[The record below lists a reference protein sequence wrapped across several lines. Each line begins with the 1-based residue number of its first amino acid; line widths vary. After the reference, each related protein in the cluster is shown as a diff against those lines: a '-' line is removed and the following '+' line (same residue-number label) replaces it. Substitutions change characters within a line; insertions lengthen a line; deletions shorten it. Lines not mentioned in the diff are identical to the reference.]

1 MFLRND
7 DALIKPQVGGYHF
20 NKPPTTSMRTEY
32 DHMCL
37 ELSQR
42 ATKALSRTGMSGV
55 SALLKTSLSMVNLKD
70 VCFDSVTD
78 LIESLIQDSPE
89 STDYQFNSNPDHML
103 FEDPIYEIP
112 LSYGSEMSLLECGVK
127 TPSTQLWV
135 TGSDLFD
142 DYRLI
147 FKYETADLGEKI
159 KILESLTR
167 QHSATTDQVSKLAG
181 LYEEQGLF
189 IEAINVY
196 ERFLLSA
203 RPRAAVKSIKTM
215 LFRSYMARGNH
226 EAAIKLSM
234 RYPNEPLYPIDR
246 ARLPDAYLGVGNQK
260 AAEELVVQLLNECNG
275 EIWLMKKVFKGAMTV
290 FREWRVIRE
299 VCQKSLERNPNSKN
313 LKLQLFLSYLEED
326 SHGHAKIFFEDICER
341 SQLVHKAQACELMF
355 EYCWRKKE
363 MRAAMDA
370 YKRLRDSKHS
380 FDSHYSYGWNILG
393 KTAVAVG
400 DYEVAI
406 DAFQRV
412 INDDGG
418 YSDTWRGL
426 WEALRG
432 HYDEDVAIR
441 EYETRAGQWTCTS
454 KSDMIPK
461 TPKIWIGCS
470 QTGMDN
476 LSVVNYDEGS
486 VSGEIV

>member
-167 QHSATTDQVSKLAG
+167 QHSATTDQ
-181 LYEEQGLF
+181 
-189 IEAINVY
+189 
-196 ERFLLSA
+196 
-203 RPRAAVKSIKTM
+203 
-215 LFRSYMARGNH
+215 
-226 EAAIKLSM
+226 
-234 RYPNEPLYPIDR
+234 
-246 ARLPDAYLGVGNQK
+246 
-260 AAEELVVQLLNECNG
+260 
-275 EIWLMKKVFKGAMTV
+275 
-290 FREWRVIRE
+290 
-299 VCQKSLERNPNSKN
+299 
-313 LKLQLFLSYLEED
+313 
-326 SHGHAKIFFEDICER
+326 
-341 SQLVHKAQACELMF
+341 
-355 EYCWRKKE
+355 
-363 MRAAMDA
+363 
-370 YKRLRDSKHS
+370 
-380 FDSHYSYGWNILG
+380 
-393 KTAVAVG
+393 
-400 DYEVAI
+400 
-406 DAFQRV
+406 
-412 INDDGG
+412 
-418 YSDTWRGL
+418 
-426 WEALRG
+426 
-432 HYDEDVAIR
+432 
-441 EYETRAGQWTCTS
+441 
-454 KSDMIPK
+454 
-461 TPKIWIGCS
+461 
-470 QTGMDN
+470 
-476 LSVVNYDEGS
+476 
-486 VSGEIV
+486 